1 MGPFQGHPTK
11 VKSTNPCPQDIIN
24 KFIIVN
30 GPYIDPP
37 IVGDLGLR
45 KYQMPDFVGLA
56 RNRTSG
62 HAFEVIIFY
71 QVVMNIYRRDSEGVV
86 FLR

>member
-1 MGPFQGHPTK
+1 LGPFQGHPTK

-37 IVGDLGLR
+37 IFGAS
-45 KYQMPDFVGLA
+45 KISNA
-56 RNRTSG
+56 
-62 HAFEVIIFY
+62 
-71 QVVMNIYRRDSEGVV
+71 
-86 FLR
+86 